1 MGLIWLHLA
10 AASPFRRIRGRDV
23 IAAVE
28 ERDAKQKLAASASAD
43 FEPFSSV
50 RRQIAEAVTLSR
62 RTIPS
67 FVIDRWV
74 ETAAIDQAR
83 RALGSPDR
91 TVDRREANP
100 YRFSLVRVGRNLCPP
115 IPRILDRWHEENG
128 RVGRMRASSVDIG
141 LVVALSDGVMIPVLR
156 DLAGK
161 SIR

>member
-1 MGLIWLHLA
+1 MNGTDLARLA
-10 AASPFRRIRGRDV
+10 AATPFRRVRGRDV

-28 ERDAKQKLAASASAD
+28 ARDAKEKLAAPTSAE

-83 RALGSPDR
+83 SALTDR
-91 TVDRREANP
+91 IEQATGAKPTLTDFLLLALAAIFV
-100 YRFSLVRVGRNLCPP
+100 
-115 IPRILDRWHEENG
+115 
-128 RVGRMRASSVDIG
+128 RASPHPRS
-141 LVVALSDGVMIPVLR
+141 
-156 DLAGK
+156 LA
-161 SIR
+161 